1 MYPTTSFTSAI
12 ISTKMLLKNLLLASV
27 VAAAPADLEN
37 RVVNCKAIDLVV
49 KALRIAPG
57 ASKYCSSV
65 LHVATTTVQTTSTS
79 TTTSTK

>member
-1 MYPTTSFTSAI
+1 
-12 ISTKMLLKNLLLASV
+12 MLLKNLLLASV

-49 KALRIAPG
+49 KALKIAPG

-65 LHVATTTVQTTSTS
+65 LHIATTTVQTTSTS